1 MYSIE
6 VVASDFDGK
15 MKIKQHQLVTR
26 LIADD
31 VKQWH
36 GGAWRGARGRGGAG
50 ARGRVG
56 AGPRGRG
63 VRGAGLRQAD
73 GRVRAR
79 HAQHACILPAE
90 PPQR

>member
-15 MKIKQHQLVTR
+15 MKIKQHQLITR

-36 GGAWRGARGRGGAG
+36 GAGQRQGRGWGCRWGSGRRRHVRSSWHRFAAG
-50 ARGRVG
+50 V
-56 AGPRGRG
+56 
-63 VRGAGLRQAD
+63 
-73 GRVRAR
+73 
-79 HAQHACILPAE
+79 C
-90 PPQR
+90 